1 MNEAEFQKIV
11 LEKLTSMGEGQARLE
26 GNQVRLE
33 EGQAR
38 LEGNQVRLEEG
49 QARLENKIDHLASDS
64 QKDILA
70 MLKLMDAKLDNTASK
85 EDIARIE
92 DVLDVLAARS
102 TRQEAEILN
111 LKRAK

>member
-11 LEKLTSMGEGQARLE
+11 LEKLTSMG
-26 GNQVRLE
+26 